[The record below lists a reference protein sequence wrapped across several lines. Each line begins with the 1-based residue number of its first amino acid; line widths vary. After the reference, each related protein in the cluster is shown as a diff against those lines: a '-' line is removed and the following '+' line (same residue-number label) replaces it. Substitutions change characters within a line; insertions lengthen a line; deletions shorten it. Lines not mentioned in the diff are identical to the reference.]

1 MLQLTL
7 QVASLRVAQELFSPM
22 VKVNSLVCSRLLHC
36 TCTALQRQQESTT
49 FCEGQPELIYGMA
62 VMQYEY
68 LCTSTASAAAE
79 ASGTE
84 PL

>member
-1 MLQLTL
+1 
-7 QVASLRVAQELFSPM
+7 M
-22 VKVNSLVCSRLLHC
+22 VKVNSLVRSRLLHC

-68 LCTSTASAAAE
+68 LCASTASAAAE